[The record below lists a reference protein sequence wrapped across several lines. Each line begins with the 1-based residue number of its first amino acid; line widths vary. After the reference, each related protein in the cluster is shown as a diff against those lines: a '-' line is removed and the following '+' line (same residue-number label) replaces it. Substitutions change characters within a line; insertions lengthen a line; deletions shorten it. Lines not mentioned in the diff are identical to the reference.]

1 MRDLHAD
8 LTAIVGLVALSA
20 IGVVAILHGD
30 GETVAA
36 AAVGAI
42 GGFMARGART
52 TTTTSGDPSVKTM
65 TEPSP

>member
-1 MRDLHAD
+1 MRELHAD
-8 LTAIVGLVALSA
+8 LTAIAGLAALAA

-42 GGFMARGART
+42 GGFMARGNRT
-52 TTTTSGDPSVKTM
+52 TTSTTGDPGMRTT
-65 TEPSP
+65 TEPTP